1 MLSLKLLVTLLSELS
16 GSPMLLLT
24 LGKDLTPLVFGW
36 SEVTPQLL
44 SELAQ
49 IISGGS
55 NLRLAMGR
63 CEALR

>member
-1 MLSLKLLVTLLSELS
+1 MSQADSKSPDDGMLSLKLLVTLLSELS

-44 SELAQ
+44 
-49 IISGGS
+49 
-55 NLRLAMGR
+55 
-63 CEALR
+63 

>member
-44 SELAQ
+44 
-49 IISGGS
+49 
-55 NLRLAMGR
+55 
-63 CEALR
+63 